1 MLFLENMVQEHPSAE
16 LSTSGDIFR
25 ASPFTEYNTALPDHL
40 PKAAAQLIL
49 LNNHHDSS
57 PNR

>member
-1 MLFLENMVQEHPSAE
+1 MVQEHPSAE
-16 LSTSGDIFR
+16 LSTSGDIFW

-57 PNR
+57 NR